1 MRQRNRGGIFIS
13 LFGLFGVLLLIAGI
27 SMLLP
32 MLLQHSFSAAGGPF
46 GVVMGGGA
54 ILIGGAIVFEVIRS
68 QKK

>member
-32 MLLQHSFSAAGGPF
+32 MLLQGSFSAAGGPS
-46 GVVMGGGA
+46 GVVRGGVA
-54 ILIGGAIVFEVIRS
+54 TLIGGAIIFEVIRS